1 MKSVKVTYTVKPAF
15 VAQNKANINVFI
27 NELREQGNTDVRY
40 SIYLGED
47 GKTFTHISLY
57 NNEVAQE
64 NFLEMESFKAF
75 QQQRDES
82 GLEAEPS
89 IEVLNFVAG
98 V

>member
-27 NELREQGNTDVRY
+27 NELKEQANTDVRY

-57 NNEVAQE
+57 NNEAAQE

>member
-1 MKSVKVTYTVKPAF
+1 MKSVKVTYTVKSSF
-15 VAQNKANINVFI
+15 VEQNKANINVFI
-27 NELREQGNTDVRY
+27 NELKESGNADVRY

-47 GKTFTHISLY
+47 GRTFTHISLY
-57 NNEVAQE
+57 STETAQE
-64 NFLEMESFKAF
+64 QFLDMESFKAF

>member
-1 MKSVKVTYTVKPAF
+1 M
-15 VAQNKANINVFI
+15 
-27 NELREQGNTDVRY
+27 RY

-57 NNEVAQE
+57 NNETAQE

>member
-1 MKSVKVTYTVKPAF
+1 MKSVKVTYTVKPSF
-15 VAQNKANINVFI
+15 VEQNKTNINVFI
-27 NELREQGNTDVRY
+27 NELKDSGNADVRY

-47 GKTFTHISLY
+47 GRTFTHISLY
-57 NNEVAQE
+57 SSEAAQE
-64 NFLEMESFKAF
+64 QFLDMESFKAF

-82 GLEAEPS
+82 GLETEPS

>member
-1 MKSVKVTYTVKPAF
+1 MKSVKVTYTVKPSF
-15 VAQNKANINVFI
+15 VEQNKANINVFI
-27 NELREQGNTDVRY
+27 NELKESGNTDVRY

-47 GKTFTHISLY
+47 GRTFTHISLY
-57 NNEVAQE
+57 SSETAQE
-64 NFLEMESFKAF
+64 QFLDMPSFKAF

>member
-1 MKSVKVTYTVKPAF
+1 MKSVKVTYTVKSSF

-27 NELREQGNTDVRY
+27 SELKEQGNTDVRY

-57 NNEVAQE
+57 NNETAQE